1 MARPIKILEEL
12 LLRVCVI
19 VINTVTEGRARRK
32 MWREG
37 GAVGVA
43 GALSAH

>member
-1 MARPIKILEEL
+1 MCTNFFHFIPTPYMARPIKILEEL

-32 MWREG
+32 M
-37 GAVGVA
+37 
-43 GALSAH
+43 